1 VRQENPEVLGS
12 QEAVNRKC
20 LQVEMA
26 RKDRYPDFSVQYQWQ
41 HTAEQFRDYYMLTFS
56 AKLPVY
62 RKKKLDPEMTQAVEE
77 MNQSR
82 REYESRVQ
90 QAYFEV
96 RDQYI
101 AATTTSE
108 MLKISREGLIP
119 QALATFRAG
128 LTAYQA
134 GAGDFAS
141 LLTSFL
147 DVLNFDEEYWKML
160 ADHETAL
167 ARLEQLTGAAIR

>member
-1 VRQENPEVLGS
+1 
-12 QEAVNRKC
+12 
-20 LQVEMA
+20 
-26 RKDRYPDFSVQYQWQ
+26 
-41 HTAEQFRDYYMLTFS
+41 
-56 AKLPVY
+56 
-62 RKKKLDPEMTQAVEE
+62 MTQAVEE

-90 QAYFEV
+90 QAYFDV
-96 RDQYI
+96 RDRYI

-134 GAGDFAS
+134 GTEDFAS
-141 LLTSFL
+141 LLSSYL
-147 DVLNFDEEYWKML
+147 DVLNFDEEYWKLL
-160 ADHETAL
+160 ADHEIAL